1 MRLVTRFVALAAV
14 SAVLVSSAACGPE
27 VDLAKA
33 VELVDIQTG
42 YYDMGIV
49 NGKTKMVPQA
59 VLRVKN
65 VSDRELSGFQISSSY
80 WAAGD
85 DGMKDEN
92 LLTHLVAK
100 DLAPGATSEPIVLRA
115 NFGFTLDVPRSEA
128 FANSYF
134 KDFTM
139 KVFGK
144 VGGRI
149 AKLGEFTVDR
159 KIVAKDSVVP
169 TK

>member
-1 MRLVTRFVALAAV
+1 
-14 SAVLVSSAACGPE
+14 
-27 VDLAKA
+27 
-33 VELVDIQTG
+33 
-42 YYDMGIV
+42 
-49 NGKTKMVPQA
+49 
-59 VLRVKN
+59 
-65 VSDRELSGFQISSSY
+65 
-80 WAAGD
+80 
-85 DGMKDEN
+85 MKDEN